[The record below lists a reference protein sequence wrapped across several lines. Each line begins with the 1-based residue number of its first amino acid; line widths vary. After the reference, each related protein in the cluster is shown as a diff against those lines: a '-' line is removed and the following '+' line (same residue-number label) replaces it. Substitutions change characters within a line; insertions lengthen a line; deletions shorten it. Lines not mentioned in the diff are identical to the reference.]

1 MTQGGLPKHDTLDRK
16 IKDMNKS
23 FKASVL
29 KQFTLNACKSQKRS
43 GKKNTFDI

>member
-23 FKASVL
+23 FKASIL
-29 KQFTLNACKSQKRS
+29 K
-43 GKKNTFDI
+43 